1 VETMSSFTGIGEVA
15 GLATTVIEK
24 LWPNKSEQERAELA
38 ASVALVQGQLEVNKA
53 EAAHTSLFVAGWR
66 PAVGWACAAAFA
78 WNWLGLP
85 VAKMAAELAGRSL
98 TLGPADMTEMLPVLM
113 GMLGL
118 GALRTFEKV
127 KGAEG
132 NR

>member
-1 VETMSSFTGIGEVA
+1 MSSFTGIGEVA
-15 GLATTVIEK
+15 GLAGTVINK
-24 LWPNKSEQERAELA
+24 IWPDKSEQEREQLA
-38 ASVALVQGQLEVNKA
+38 AAVALVQGQLEVNKA

-85 VAKMAAELAGRSL
+85 VSQMVATLAGYQI
-98 TLGPADMTEMLPVLM
+98 TLAPADMTQMMPVLM